1 MHESLM
7 RQCREQ
13 MRVSLDDG
21 QMEQLAT
28 YDGLLQRY
36 NPEIKMC
43 KAEGDDFIIRHYA
56 DSLVGVP
63 LLAQVASHYH
73 NPAIADLGS
82 GAGLPGIPLAI
93 ALPHYRFVL
102 IERMHK
108 RADFLRLAVDACKL
122 GNVSVLEQRLVEV
135 KKRFTIVT
143 CRAFHPFYDIER
155 EVDSVL
161 AEGGTLMLYKGRS
174 ETIREELDQVKGG
187 WRFAVHPV
195 TVPMLDAERALV
207 IGTRKL

>member
-1 MHESLM
+1 MNEKLM
-7 RQCREQ
+7 RQCLEAMHLALDEEQ
-13 MRVSLDDG
+13 MAR
-21 QMEQLAT
+21 LAT
-28 YDGLLQRY
+28 YDGLLQHY
-36 NPEIKMC
+36 NPLIKMC

-63 LLAQVASHYH
+63 FLQTIAAHYH
-73 NPAIADLGS
+73 HPVIADLGS

-93 ALPHYRFVL
+93 ALPQYRFVL
-102 IERMHK
+102 IERMQK
-108 RADFLRLAVDACKL
+108 RANFLRQAVSACHL
-122 GNVSVLEQRLVEV
+122 SNVSILEERLVEV
-135 KKRFTIVT
+135 KNRFTIVT
-143 CRAFHPFYDIER
+143 CRAFHPFYDIAR

-187 WRFAVHPV
+187 WRFVVHPV
-195 TVPMLDAERALV
+195 RVPMLDAERALV